1 VRFGMLSKKRVSA
14 EASLAARISRIPG
27 LDTDARPILRAFAI
41 SERCVEAAYRAL
53 QIRAL
58 AELPNAFLKCAAP
71 DRLQE
76 LANSQHRLS
85 FSQVEHRGDR
95 GRWGFFHRRRAA
107 KATRRNNCYNFFGR
121 GWTV

>member
-1 VRFGMLSKKRVSA
+1 MVSLTGCCEKDTAVRRIPFWEAPTPAQGRRRRIAVRFGMLSKERVSA

-53 QIRAL
+53 QIRTL

-85 FSQVEHRGDR
+85 FSQV
-95 GRWGFFHRRRAA
+95 
-107 KATRRNNCYNFFGR
+107 
-121 GWTV
+121 